1 MQLKSDLI
9 YREVLARIK
18 EGFWKS
24 GEQIFSERQ
33 LANLFGVSRVT
44 VRNAISQLVGEG
56 VLEYR
61 EGRSGTFVVETTQFG
76 PNSDAPLVGIALD
89 NYTPAFAS
97 YLLEGLH
104 DALWEH
110 NIHTLYCNTHSNH
123 EEVPKKIAAFIE
135 EGVVG
140 LIYSP
145 LLCAG
150 SHQYDDEVFALAK
163 EAALPLVQLD
173 RSVSGAPFSCV
184 QCDNSRAMYEMMGR
198 LGNAGVVHP
207 LVLTGIDTSSTQE
220 RVAGIDRWADEQD
233 RTYDVLPLDEPACY
247 ADGTIRLLGK
257 EPKWGQYDAIVGV
270 NQVLSKAAVRL
281 KSLHNL
287 SVLTAGIN
295 ASPLE
300 VNNDYSVIQPLYH
313 IGYSTALLLIQHM
326 HVPSTP
332 RTSIWVQASQWPNG
346 MALR

>member
-1 MQLKSDLI
+1 MQLKSELI

-56 VLEYR
+56 ILEYHK
-61 EGRSGTFVVETTQFG
+61 GRSGTFVVGTAPFSPT
-76 PNSDAPLVGIALD
+76 SDAPVVGIALD

-104 DALWEH
+104 DALWKH
-110 NIHTLYCNTHSNH
+110 NIHTLYCNTHNNS
-123 EEVPKKIAAFIE
+123 EEVPKKIASFIE

-140 LIYSP
+140 LVYSP
-145 LLCAG
+145 LLCTE
-150 SHQYDDEVFALAK
+150 SLTYDEEVFALAK
-163 EAALPLVQLD
+163 GAGLPLVQLD
-173 RSVSGAPFSCV
+173 RCVSGAPFSCV

-198 LGNAGVVHP
+198 LGNAGVTHP
-207 LVLTGIDTSSTQE
+207 LVLTGIDTSSTKE
-220 RVAGIDRWADEQD
+220 RVAGIDRWAGEQNH
-233 RTYDVLPLDEPACY
+233 RYDVLRLDEPAY
-247 ADGTIRLLGK
+247 YGDGTVRLLGE
-257 EPKWGQYDAIVGV
+257 EPQWGQYDAIVGV
-270 NQVLSKAAVRL
+270 NQVLSKAAVHL
-281 KSLHNL
+281 KNLHTL

-326 HVPSTP
+326 HVPTTP

-346 MALR
+346 MTLR

>member
-9 YREVLARIK
+9 YQEVLARIK
-18 EGFWKS
+18 EGFWKP

-33 LANLFGVSRVT
+33 LSNLFGVSRVT

-56 VLEYR
+56 ILEYR
-61 EGRSGTFVVETTQFG
+61 EGRSGTFVVETAEFG
-76 PNSDAPLVGIALD
+76 PNPDARVVGIALD

-104 DALWEH
+104 DALWKH

-123 EEVPKKIAAFIE
+123 EEVPRKIASFIE

-150 SHQYDDEVFALAK
+150 SNRYDEEVFALAK
-163 EAALPLVQLD
+163 GAGVPLVQLD

-198 LGNAGVVHP
+198 LEAAGVSHP
-207 LVLTGIDTSSTQE
+207 LVLVGIDTSSTEE
-220 RVAGIDRWADEQD
+220 RVAGIDRWADEGNHS
-233 RTYDVLPLDEPACY
+233 YGVLLIDEPAY
-247 ADGTIRLLGK
+247 YEDGTVRLLK
-257 EPKWGQYDAIVGV
+257 EEPQWEQYDAIVGV
-270 NQVLSKAAVRL
+270 NQVLSKVAVRL
-281 KSLHNL
+281 KDLHSLA
-287 SVLTAGIN
+287 VLTGGIN

-313 IGYSTALLLIQHM
+313 IGYSAALLLIQHLQ
-326 HVPSTP
+326 VPSTP
-332 RTSIWVQASQWPNG
+332 RTSVWVQASQWPNG
-346 MALR
+346 SPLR